1 MKTPRFL
8 PLSLCLFAVSR
19 LAGADAPVPRPEL
32 TEQWTPVPPIVTVS
46 PQGIPSDAIVLFDGT
61 NTDAWETTDPT
72 KPGWQLENGVWTV
85 VPKTGN
91 MQTKQAFGD
100 MQLHVEFRT
109 PSVVKGEGQG
119 RGNSGIMIM
128 AGRYE
133 LQVLDSHQN
142 VTYSNGQAGSLYKQF
157 PPLANA
163 SRPPGE
169 WQVYDIVFIAPRFNA
184 DGSLK
189 SPARLTAFH
198 NGVLVQHD
206 QTILGVTGFRGPPRY
221 EAHPEKLPLQLQ
233 NHGDLV
239 SFRNI
244 WVRELSSPSARDL
257 NAPAGTIAWTSLFNG
272 RDLKGWDTWL
282 GRATP
287 EGEPLGLNRAD
298 QSVFSV
304 VTIDGRP
311 AIRIS
316 GEQAGALS
324 STAPYGNYRLRLHYK
339 WGEKQWGSGVGRPRN
354 SGLIYHGH
362 GTHGAVET
370 NHLNGLEFQFMHD
383 AAGDA
388 YTMGPV
394 RVAATASPVG
404 ERSFAYDPVG
414 QRHEFANSDAPS
426 GRRLM
431 RRHGV
436 EKPVGEWNAVELIV
450 FNERSAHVLNGD
462 IVLRLQEISQPAK
475 EGPPTPLN
483 AGKIQFQSQGHELFL
498 RDIEIL
504 PLHAEPA
511 EFR

>member
-169 WQVYDIVFIAPRFNA
+169 W
-184 DGSLK
+184 
-189 SPARLTAFH
+189 
-198 NGVLVQHD
+198 
-206 QTILGVTGFRGPPRY
+206 
-221 EAHPEKLPLQLQ
+221 
-233 NHGDLV
+233 
-239 SFRNI
+239 
-244 WVRELSSPSARDL
+244 
-257 NAPAGTIAWTSLFNG
+257 
-272 RDLKGWDTWL
+272 
-282 GRATP
+282 
-287 EGEPLGLNRAD
+287 
-298 QSVFSV
+298 
-304 VTIDGRP
+304 
-311 AIRIS
+311 
-316 GEQAGALS
+316 
-324 STAPYGNYRLRLHYK
+324 
-339 WGEKQWGSGVGRPRN
+339 
-354 SGLIYHGH
+354 
-362 GTHGAVET
+362 
-370 NHLNGLEFQFMHD
+370 
-383 AAGDA
+383 
-388 YTMGPV
+388 
-394 RVAATASPVG
+394 
-404 ERSFAYDPVG
+404 
-414 QRHEFANSDAPS
+414 
-426 GRRLM
+426 
-431 RRHGV
+431 
-436 EKPVGEWNAVELIV
+436 
-450 FNERSAHVLNGD
+450 
-462 IVLRLQEISQPAK
+462 
-475 EGPPTPLN
+475 
-483 AGKIQFQSQGHELFL
+483 
-498 RDIEIL
+498 
-504 PLHAEPA
+504 
-511 EFR
+511 